1 MLLPTKSS
9 QSLASSAVP
18 QPRDFR
24 TKIASAFLW
33 IFQEITNR
41 NFVLRLEQLHEA
53 HRSHR
58 CPRLL
63 KQSPVAQR
71 REASLCKLSRPG
83 QGKTKSYC
91 KGNWWDDGGHI

>member
-24 TKIASAFLW
+24 TKIASAFLS

-41 NFVLRLEQLHEA
+41 NFVLRLAQLPEA

-63 KQSPVAQR
+63 KQSPLAQR
-71 REASLCKLSRPG
+71 RKDSLWKLSSPC
-83 QGKTKSYC
+83 QSKTKSYYKRKWC
-91 KGNWWDDGGHI
+91 NDRCH